1 MTAISGPSPVRRL
14 MFSGTWYDRDPAAL
28 SRQVDAWRSTVAPLA
43 GRVCALVAPH
53 AGLQYSGRIAAWSY
67 QPLTG
72 LALDAVVLIGPSHYA
87 AFPGCAML
95 RRGSLATPW
104 GDLPVHAA
112 LADALAGETPLLADE
127 RREIHAAEHALELH
141 LPLLARVSP
150 GVAVVPILVGE
161 HSRAVARALGDALVR
176 ATAGLRV
183 VYAASS
189 DLSHFQTRA
198 EARRMDDEVLGHFD
212 RCDDEGL
219 MDALERDPGHACG
232 GVPAVAVMRAS
243 RAQGARAGGVRQY
256 GDSGDVSGDVRSV
269 VGYASAVW
277 TVAA

>member
-1 MTAISGPSPVRRL
+1 MTANSGPSPVRRL

-28 SRQVDAWRSTVAPLA
+28 SRQVDAWRSTVAPLE

-53 AGLQYSGRIAAWSY
+53 AGLRYSGRIAAWSY
-67 QPLTG
+67 EPLTG

-112 LADALAGETPLLADE
+112 LADALAGETHVLAHE

-141 LPLLARVSP
+141 LPLLARVQP

-161 HSRAVARALGDALVR
+161 HSRAVARTPS
-176 ATAGLRV
+176 ATHWPARRPVAGSCMPP
-183 VYAASS
+183 AATCRTS
-189 DLSHFQTRA
+189 TRA
-198 EARRMDDEVLGHFD
+198 PRR
-212 RCDDEGL
+212 
-219 MDALERDPGHACG
+219 G
-232 GVPAVAVMRAS
+232 GSTTWCYAPS
-243 RAQGARAGGVRQY
+243 TGAMTKG
-256 GDSGDVSGDVRSV
+256 
-269 VGYASAVW
+269 
-277 TVAA
+277 

>member
-1 MTAISGPSPVRRL
+1 MTPRSGPPPVRPL
-14 MFSGTWYDRDPAAL
+14 AFSGTWYDRDPSVL
-28 SRQVDAWRSTVAPLA
+28 CTEIDAWRSRVAPLA

-53 AGLQYSGRIAAWSY
+53 AGLRYSGRIAAWSY

-72 LALDAVVLIGPSHYA
+72 LALDAVILIGPSHYA

-95 RRGSLATPW
+95 RRGSMATPW

-112 LADALAGETPLLADE
+112 LADALGGETPLLADQ

-141 LPLLARVSP
+141 LPLLARVQP

-161 HSRAVARALGDALVR
+161 HSREVAYALGDALAR
-176 ATAGLRV
+176 AAVGRRV
-183 VYAASS
+183 VLAASS
-189 DLSHFQTRA
+189 DLSHFHTRA
-198 EARRMDDEVLGHFD
+198 EARRRDDDVLRAFD
-212 RCDDEGL
+212 RCDADGL
-219 MDALERDPGHACG
+219 MGALERDPGHACG

-243 RAQGARAGGVRQY
+243 RALGATAGGVRQY
-256 GDSGDVSGDVRSV
+256 ADSGDVSGDLASV

-277 TVAA
+277 TVA